1 LKSIKPS
8 YGTKANRIILNE
20 KAEAEEILS
29 QPPAKYISFQTLIL
43 ISKYYFNK
51 GYKTKHVK
59 KLLLEY
65 CNSSPDFNLVLREK
79 AIGNALK
86 KARLTSL
93 KSDDYRIPVTNEE
106 VKKLKVLS
114 HIDYGI
120 AVYMLVIAKM
130 KKLESV
136 GSRSKRPRSFFI
148 FFGYDIKTA
157 YYNAMKKTISTKNAY
172 AMSRR
177 FTKSGLIE
185 PTQEGR
191 GHKILCADL
200 RNTKDIAFVVDISKN
215 ILDQI
220 VYYCEQCGS
229 PIEKKSKMHDLCDK
243 CYKEKRL
250 ADKRDYWN
258 NNY

>member
-1 LKSIKPS
+1 LKSIKTS
-8 YGTKANRIILNE
+8 QGTKAGRIILNE
-20 KAEAEEILS
+20 KTEAENILS
-29 QPPAKYISFQTLIL
+29 QPPAKYIYFKTLI
-43 ISKYYFNK
+43 IIAKYYFDK
-51 GYKTKHVK
+51 GYKTKRVK
-59 KLLLEY
+59 KLILEY
-65 CNSSPDFNLVLREK
+65 CNSSPDFNLVLREQ

-86 KARLTSL
+86 KARLSSL

-106 VKKLKVLS
+106 VKKLRVLS

-130 KKLESV
+130 KKLESA
-136 GSRSKRPRSFFI
+136 GSRPRRPRSFFV
-148 FFGYDIKTA
+148 FFNYDIKAA
-157 YYNAMKKTISTKNAY
+157 YYNVMKKTISTKNAY

-177 FTKSGLIE
+177 FVKAGVIE
-185 PTQEGR
+185 PTQEGCN
-191 GHKILCADL
+191 HKILCADL

-220 VYYCEQCGS
+220 VYYCEKCSS
-229 PIEKKSKMHDLCDK
+229 PIEKKSKMHDRCNE